1 VARVSRVACSEG
13 LARFFD
19 GGGAVNNKPTDPFNA
34 FNFRVEI
41 EGLLVGGF
49 SECSGLQVDIEIEE
63 YMEGGLNEY
72 VHRFAGRTKYPPLV
86 LKRGLTTSDTLW
98 KWHQDVIS
106 GQFTRKNGTIYL
118 LNTMRV
124 PIIWWNFK
132 NAIPTKLPSTPT
144 PCETKCSR
152 SSATE

>member
-1 VARVSRVACSEG
+1 MYS
-13 LARFFD
+13 
-19 GGGAVNNKPTDPFNA
+19 GANNKPTDPFNA

-49 SECSGLQVDIEIEE
+49 SECTGLQVDVELEE
-63 YMEGGLNEY
+63 YPEGGLNDY

-118 LNTMRV
+118 LNTLRV
-124 PIIWWNFK
+124 PILWWNFK
-132 NAIPTKLPSTPT
+132 NAIPTKWSGPDLRAATS
-144 PCETKCSR
+144 EIAVESIELVHQGLIRRKA
-152 SSATE
+152 SA